1 MKKFFAILMI
11 VLMATAIVFADS
23 EAHTIKIKA
32 DVASQVPA
40 FQLWYGEAKTNT
52 TPTVFTNSA
61 SYDEAYDS
69 EAEAVDTGFNLD
81 VGGTVTV
88 YAVLAN
94 AAKINAAYTLTFSDG
109 VFAVK
114 RNAISGTL
122 APTITTTA
130 GSVITGTSA
139 IAKTT
144 AAADAPVQ
152 VTFNG
157 TTVTA
162 SNPQLATAAYA
173 YTGDPTIDPNATG
186 EFYYADIT
194 LTVATV

>member
-1 MKKFFAILMI
+1 MKKIFAIMMI
-11 VLMATAIVFADS
+11 AVFAIGMVFADS

-32 DVASQVPA
+32 DVAPQAPA
-40 FQLWYGEAKTNT
+40 FQLWYGDAKTNT
-52 TPTVFTNSA
+52 SKVVFTDSA
-61 SYDEAYDS
+61 TYDEAYDS
-69 EAEAVDTGFNLD
+69 PAEAVDTGFNLD

-109 VFAVK
+109 VFTVN
-114 RNAISGTL
+114 RNAVSETL
-122 APTITTTA
+122 VPTITTTA

-144 AAADAPVQ
+144 DAADAPVR

-173 YTGDPTIDPNATG
+173 YTGDPTIDPNADG

-194 LTVATV
+194 LIVATV